1 MLKKQEKAYWCIVKE
16 RQLYLEDQQ
25 LPLKKADEVG
35 VDIDSAVAVGRYQGT
50 PVYWLE
56 APDHPDEAGFDS
68 LRALLTID
76 GELFNLAG
84 RAIQLSHMLHS
95 QRFCPQCGSEC
106 RLVHAELAMACQGCH
121 SRHYP
126 RLSPC
131 VIVAV
136 RKQDK
141 ILLAQHPRHKNGM
154 YTVIA
159 GFVEAGETLEQ
170 CVAREV
176 FEETG
181 INVTNIRYFGSQ
193 PWAFPSNLM
202 MGFLADYQSGEL
214 NPDYAELTDAVW
226 ASADALPALA
236 PKGTIARTLIEQ
248 TLMLMDGTNS
258 QGLKK

>member
-1 MLKKQEKAYWCIVKE
+1 MLKKQEKGYWCIVKD

-25 LPLKKADEVG
+25 LPLKEPSEVG
-35 VDIDSAVAVGRYQGT
+35 FDVENVVEVGRYQGY

-56 APDHPDEAGFDS
+56 APEGTGETGFAS
-68 LRALLTID
+68 LRALLTVN

-106 RLVHAELAMACQGCH
+106 RLAHAELAMVCQGCSSH
-121 SRHYP
+121 HYP

-141 ILLAQHPRHKNGM
+141 ILLAQHPRHKTGM

-176 FEETG
+176 LEETG
-181 INVTNIRYFGSQ
+181 IAVTNIRYFGSQ

-202 MGFLADYQSGEL
+202 MGFLADYHSGEIS
-214 NPDYAELTDAVW
+214 PDYAELSDAIW
-226 ASADALPALA
+226 AGADSLPELA
-236 PKGTIARTLIEQ
+236 PPGTIARALIEQ
-248 TLMLMDGTNS
+248 TLTLMASSIDGE
-258 QGLKK
+258 

>member
-1 MLKKQEKAYWCIVKE
+1 MLEKQEKAYWCIVKD

-25 LPLKKADEVG
+25 LPLKEPNEIEVDLEN
-35 VDIDSAVAVGRYQGT
+35 VVEVGRYRDR

-56 APDHPDEAGFDS
+56 ASAEFDESGLGKGEFDS

-121 SRHYP
+121 SHHYP

-136 RKQDK
+136 RNQDK
-141 ILLAQHPRHKNGM
+141 ILLAQHPRHKTGM

-176 FEETG
+176 LEETG
-181 INVTNIRYFGSQ
+181 IHVTNIRYFASQ

-214 NPDYAELTDAVW
+214 NPDYAELTDALW
-226 ASADALPALA
+226 ATRNSLPELA
-236 PKGTIARTLIEQ
+236 PPGTIARALIEYTL
-248 TLMLMDGTNS
+248 TLMG
-258 QGLKK
+258 KE

>member
-1 MLKKQEKAYWCIVKE
+1 MLEKQEKAYWCIVKD

-25 LPLKKADEVG
+25 LPLKEPNEIEVDLEN
-35 VDIDSAVAVGRYQGT
+35 VVEVGRYRDR

-56 APDHPDEAGFDS
+56 ASAEFDESGLGKGEFDS

-121 SRHYP
+121 GHHYP

-136 RKQDK
+136 RNQDK
-141 ILLAQHPRHKNGM
+141 ILLAQHPRHKTGM

-176 FEETG
+176 LEETG
-181 INVTNIRYFGSQ
+181 IHVTNIRYFASQ

-214 NPDYAELTDAVW
+214 NPDYAELTDALW
-226 ASADALPALA
+226 ATRNSLPELA
-236 PKGTIARTLIEQ
+236 PPGTIARALIEYTL
-248 TLMLMDGTNS
+248 TLMG
-258 QGLKK
+258 KE